1 MKRDYTGK
9 YMVGQTVYIND
20 KSGWH
25 GQPRTVAAINRNRN
39 GNPYELNDGF
49 YYPESELSAEPLIT
63 PPTLPPT
70 PTHTWQTMDIDS
82 GLGIG
87 GINNDQSAPFVPS
100 VAAIERMQRLHDTD
114 TVCRRC
120 GASANFDG
128 AMFTTLGGT
137 NICDDCA

>member
-1 MKRDYTGK
+1 
-9 YMVGQTVYIND
+9 
-20 KSGWH
+20 
-25 GQPRTVAAINRNRN
+25 
-39 GNPYELNDGF
+39 
-49 YYPESELSAEPLIT
+49 
-63 PPTLPPT
+63 
-70 PTHTWQTMDIDS
+70 MDIDS

>member
-9 YMVGQTVYIND
+9 YVVGQTVYITD
-20 KSGWH
+20 KRSRLH
-25 GQPRTVAAINRNRN
+25 GKQFTIEAIDI
-39 GNPYELNDGF
+39 NPKKAYAYRVDGLW
-49 YYPESELSAEPLIT
+49 YPESELSAESPVEAQ
-63 PPTLPPT
+63 PAPAG
-70 PTHTWQTMDIDS
+70 TWQSMDTDS

-87 GINNDQSAPFVPS
+87 GINNDQTLPFVPS
-100 VAAIERMQRLHDTD
+100 AAAIGRVQRMHDTD

-128 AMFTTLGGT
+128 AMFTTLGGS